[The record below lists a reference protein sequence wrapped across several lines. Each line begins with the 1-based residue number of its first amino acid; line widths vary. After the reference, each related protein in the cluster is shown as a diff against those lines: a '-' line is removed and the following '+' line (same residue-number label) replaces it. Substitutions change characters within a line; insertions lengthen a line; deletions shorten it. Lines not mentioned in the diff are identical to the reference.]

1 MDNSLRELNKLTPET
16 SCFSCVAG
24 FLCPQPFALFSSTGA
39 GVHVDEAEADVHV
52 VEVVDVI
59 GGKYSEQKCFMV

>member
-1 MDNSLRELNKLTPET
+1 MAG
-16 SCFSCVAG
+16 FSC
-24 FLCPQPFALFSSTGA
+24 PDPSQPFALFSSTGA